1 MKRMINWKKTVV
13 IFLLIMCPIVISVL
27 VSFISGNTTSEYM
40 GFAVDSSERLYIGTN
55 AGIEVYEDGVK
66 VKTIDPPSSRSYVFT
81 IEDEKIVS
89 SVGDTICIFSLDGE
103 LIEKHQDNYD
113 NFHEMKRSSTGFV
126 SPSGK
131 EYRSKNTLGYY
142 KIMQGDKCVYAMPLF
157 SYIVNVLF
165 VVCIICILSFVI
177 VMVIKMYKRQKE

>member
-1 MKRMINWKKTVV
+1 MRNWKKTVAV
-13 IFLLIMCPIVISVL
+13 FLLIMCPIMIFVL
-27 VSFISGNTTSEYM
+27 VSFISGKAISQYV
-40 GFAVDSSERLYIGTN
+40 GFAVDSSERLYVGTN

-66 VKTIDPPSSRSYVFT
+66 VKTIEPPSSRSYVFT

-89 SVGDTICIFSLDGE
+89 SVGDAICIFSLDGE
-103 LIEKHQDNYD
+103 LLERYEDNYD
-113 NFHEMKRSSTGFV
+113 NFLKMKSNSTVFV
-126 SPSGK
+126 APSGK

-142 KIMQGDKCVYAMPLF
+142 KIIQGDKCVYTMPLF

-177 VMVIKMYKRQKE
+177 VMVIKMYKLRKR